1 MDNPQTWVQIGLGLF
16 VLILIAMK
24 VPSNI
29 WKSLGATGDA
39 VRAELDEAVR
49 IREEAQ
55 ALLNEIK
62 AQRIAAEAKSRELVA
77 QAEEDAARLA
87 ADSSA
92 KLAESIKRRQEQAE
106 RKIAQ
111 AEARAEADVKAAA
124 ADLATRMA
132 EEILL
137 ARAVKGDA
145 DPQVDAAI
153 AQVETRFN

>member
-16 VLILIAMK
+16 FAILVFMGVPMK
-24 VPSNI
+24 V
-29 WKSLGATGDA
+29 WKSLGDTSDA

-62 AQRIAAEAKSRELVA
+62 AQRLTAEAKARELVA

-87 ADSSA
+87 VDSSA
-92 KLAESIKRRQEQAE
+92 KLAETIRRRQEQAE

-124 ADLATRMA
+124 ADLATRLA

-137 ARAVKGDA
+137 DRAAKGGA
-145 DPQVDAAI
+145 DPQIDVAI
-153 AQVETRFN
+153 AQVGTRFN